1 MADDIERHLIRYG
14 MPFVPRLIAR
24 ARGTLLWDSEGKEIL
39 DFTSGQMCATIGH
52 NHPRI
57 LEAIRRACDGALHLY
72 SGMLAPAVVELS
84 RRLAGLLPPGLQK
97 SMFLSTG
104 GEANEAALRMAKL
117 TTGGFEVVGLGGSW
131 HGVTAGA
138 AASTYTG
145 IARRGYGP
153 TMPGTMAI
161 PAPNAYRCPIR
172 HCSGTCD
179 TTCMD
184 VGFDMVD
191 AQSSGAGAAVIAEPV
206 LSTAGM
212 IVPPEGYFVKLK
224 AKAEARGMKLI
235 LDEAQTS
242 FGRLG
247 TNFGFERI
255 GVVPDFLT
263 LSKALGGGTALAAT
277 ITSDEIEA
285 DCHAKGFVH
294 VTSHVSDPLP
304 AEVGLAMIE
313 VMEEEN
319 LGARSEAIGARL
331 RAGLEALQQ
340 RWEIIGDV
348 RGIGLLLGVEIVKDR
363 HSKEPDGATGKAI
376 TQKAMELGLSM
387 NIAGSASA
395 GALSAVW
402 RVAPPLTTT
411 EAEIDLGLAI
421 IDDAI
426 KAVLSEKRSAT

>member
-1 MADDIERHLIRYG
+1 MDDFERHLIHYG

-24 ARGTLLWDSEGKEIL
+24 ARGTLLWDTEGREIL

-57 LEAIRRACDGALHLY
+57 IEAIGRACESVLHLY
-72 SGMLAPAVVELS
+72 SGMIAPSVVELS
-84 RRLAGLLPPGLQK
+84 RRLAGLLPPELTR

-104 GEANEAALRMAKL
+104 GEANEAAIRMAKL
-117 TTGGFEVVGLGGSW
+117 VTGGYEVVGLTGSW

-145 IARRGYGP
+145 GARKGYGP
-153 TMPGTMAI
+153 TMPGTLAI

-172 HCSGTCD
+172 HCTGTCD

-191 AQSSGAGAAVIAEPV
+191 AQSSGAGAAVIAEPI

-212 IVPPEGYFVKLK
+212 IVPPPGYFPKLK
-224 AKAEARGMKLI
+224 QKCEERGMKLI

-247 TNFGFERI
+247 TNFAFEKM

-263 LSKALGGGTALAAT
+263 LSKALGGGTALASVS
-277 ITSDEIEA
+277 TSDAIDE
-285 DCHAKGFVH
+285 DCRSKGFVH

-304 AEVGLAMIE
+304 AEVGLAMIS

-319 LGARSEAIGARL
+319 LGARSERIGARL
-331 RAGLEALQQ
+331 RAGLETLQQ
-340 RWEIIGDV
+340 RYEIIGDV
-348 RGIGLLLGVEIVKDR
+348 RGMGLLLGVEIVKDR
-363 HSKEPDGATGKAI
+363 HSRTPDAATGRAI
-376 TQKAMELGLSM
+376 TLKAMDLGLSM
-387 NIAGSASA
+387 NISGSSSA
-395 GALSAVW
+395 GGLSAVW

-411 EAEIDLGLAI
+411 EEEIDRGLAI
-421 IDDAI
+421 MDNAI
-426 KAVLSEKRSAT
+426 RAVLAEGIG

>member
-1 MADDIERHLIRYG
+1 MPESADFDRHLIRYG

-24 ARGTLLWDSEGKEIL
+24 ARGTLLWDTDGREIL

-57 LEAIRRACDGALHLY
+57 LAAIAKAAEGALHLY
-72 SGMLAPAVVELS
+72 SGMLGPAVVELA
-84 RRLAGLLPPGLQK
+84 RRLAGLLPPDLSR

-104 GEANEAALRMAKL
+104 GEANEAAIRMAKL
-117 TTGGFEVVGLGGSW
+117 TTGGFEVVGLAGSW

-145 IARRGYGP
+145 AARKGYGP
-153 TMPGTMAI
+153 SMPGTMAI

-184 VGFDMVD
+184 VGFEMVD

-212 IVPPEGYFVKLK
+212 IVPPDGYFPKLK
-224 AKAEARGMKLI
+224 RKAEQRGMKLI

-247 TNFGFERI
+247 TNFGFERM
-255 GVVPDFLT
+255 GVIPDFLT
-263 LSKALGGGTALAAT
+263 LSKSLGGGLALAAT
-277 ITSDEIEA
+277 ITSDDIEA
-285 DCHAKGFVH
+285 DCHRKGFVH

-304 AEVGLAMIE
+304 AEVGLAMID

-319 LGARSEAIGARL
+319 LGERSERIGARL
-331 RAGLEALQQ
+331 RAGLETLQQ
-340 RWEIIGDV
+340 RYEIIGDV
-348 RGIGLLLGVEIVKDR
+348 RGIGLLLGVELVKDR
-363 HSKEPDGATGKAI
+363 HSKEPDATTGRAI
-376 TQKAMELGLSM
+376 TERAMELGVSM
-387 NIAGSASA
+387 NISGSSSA
-395 GALSAVW
+395 GNMSAVW

-411 EAEIDLGLAI
+411 EAEIDRGLSI
-421 IDDAI
+421 MEDAI
-426 KAVLSEKRSAT
+426 RDVLAGR